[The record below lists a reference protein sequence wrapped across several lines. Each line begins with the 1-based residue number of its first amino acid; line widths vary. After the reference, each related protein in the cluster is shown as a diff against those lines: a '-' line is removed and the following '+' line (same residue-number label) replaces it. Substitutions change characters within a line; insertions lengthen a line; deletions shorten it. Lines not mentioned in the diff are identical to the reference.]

1 MIFEVQSL
9 FISVQHLF
17 VLMPVYVVSHC
28 QFIRIFMP
36 RFYAFEAFWK
46 SFDLMRCFYDP
57 ISELQYIIIYELGLS
72 YSTVNLLCKFY

>member
-1 MIFEVQSL
+1 
-9 FISVQHLF
+9 
-17 VLMPVYVVSHC
+17 
-28 QFIRIFMP
+28 MP

-57 ISELQYIIIYELGLS
+57 ICELQYIIIYELGLS